1 MVSQD
6 IIIASMET
14 KSQAGFK
21 AQRPSADQPPRLEVH
36 LGYWMRL
43 VSNRVSGTFAG
54 LLHKR
59 QLSVAEWVALNLVE
73 RGTNVTPAGLA
84 DAMGM
89 TRGAI
94 SKVLTKLETKRWITR
109 EVSRDDSRVQWVS
122 PTRAGSRVLPELE
135 SIADENDARFFGVLD
150 ADERVT
156 LRNLLRKLA
165 EVHAINISP
174 VD

>member
-1 MVSQD
+1 
-6 IIIASMET
+6 MET
-14 KSQAGFK
+14 KTQTRVLAP
-21 AQRPSADQPPRLEVH
+21 RPSTDQPPRLEAH

-43 VSNRVSGTFAG
+43 VSNRVSGTFAS

-73 RGTNVTPAGLA
+73 RGTDVTPAGMA

-94 SKVLTKLETKRWITR
+94 SKVLTKLESKRWITR
-109 EVSRDDSRVQWVS
+109 EVSRHDSRIQWVS

-135 SIADENDARFFGVLD
+135 LIADENDAHFFGVLD

-156 LRNLLRKLA
+156 LRRLLRKLA
-165 EVHAINISP
+165 EVHGINISP
-174 VD
+174 VE